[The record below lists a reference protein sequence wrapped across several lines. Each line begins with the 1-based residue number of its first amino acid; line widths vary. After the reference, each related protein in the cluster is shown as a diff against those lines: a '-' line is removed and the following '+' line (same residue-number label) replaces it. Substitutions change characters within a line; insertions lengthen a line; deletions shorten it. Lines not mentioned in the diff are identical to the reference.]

1 MKNRDN
7 IVIVISATILI
18 LFMGCLFY
26 QSYKRDRLNL
36 IREDIFNDSV
46 IMEEYDISK
55 QKDSVLLIND
65 SIIVRK
71 FNGFDNRLYYLEKR
85 MRVLEIEKL
94 NDTIR

>member
-1 MKNRDN
+1 
-7 IVIVISATILI
+7 
-18 LFMGCLFY
+18 MGCLFY